1 VIPFFKALEKDHSLF
16 IKGNDQKWRVLGLK
30 KCPLVAGFEVPTD
43 SVSQKSGTFLER
55 TSQGEGKSSNR
66 RHQFAVESQS
76 AKRGKSLK

>member
-43 SVSQKSGTFLER
+43 TVSFQPNIF
-55 TSQGEGKSSNR
+55 
-66 RHQFAVESQS
+66 S
-76 AKRGKSLK
+76 ATETT